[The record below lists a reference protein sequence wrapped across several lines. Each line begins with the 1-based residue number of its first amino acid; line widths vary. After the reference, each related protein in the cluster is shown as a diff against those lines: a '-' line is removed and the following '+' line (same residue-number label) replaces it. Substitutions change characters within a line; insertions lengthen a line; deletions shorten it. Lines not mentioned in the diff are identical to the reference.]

1 MELPFHRSKSFARI
15 CFEKKNAY
23 VNHGCLELEI
33 KINKISALK
42 EGVPENGIEEAFYHL
57 AKKYSRPVLKVESK
71 EGAEIN
77 VSEYEDFKW

>member
-1 MELPFHRSKSFARI
+1 M
-15 CFEKKNAY
+15 
-23 VNHGCLELEI
+23 EI